1 MVADIKIKFNTI
13 NATNYL
19 KKISRNTPRAIKQ
32 SLARVSA
39 YGVKQI
45 TEKTQK
51 GQSPDGGGFQGYASS
66 TKKSRQKRTRQTGFV
81 DLTDT
86 GQMFNSL
93 AWTNRGY
100 KNILFFRR
108 NAENKKAAYHDYF
121 GIRKKGGEKVYRPFF
136 SIGKKDEVQMQKR
149 FAQHFFR
156 LTGIR

>member
-19 KKISRNTPRAIKQ
+19 KKISRNTPKAIKQ

-51 GQSPDGGGFQGYASS
+51 GQSPDGGRFQGYASS
-66 TKKSRQKRTRQTGFV
+66 TKKSRRKRGRQTSFV

-86 GQMFNSL
+86 GQMFRSL
-93 AWTNRGY
+93 AWANRGY
-100 KNILFFRR
+100 KNVLFFRR
-108 NAENKKAAYHDYF
+108 NAENRKASYHDFF
-121 GIRKKGGEKVYRPFF
+121 GAGKSKVVRPFF
-136 SIGKKDEVQMQKR
+136 SIGKKDEVQIQKL

>member
-66 TKKSRQKRTRQTGFV
+66 TKKSRKKRGRQTSFV

-86 GQMFNSL
+86 GQMFRSL
-93 AWTNRGY
+93 AWANRGY

-108 NAENKKAAYHDYF
+108 NTENKKAAYHDFF
-121 GIRKKGGEKVYRPFF
+121 GAGKSKVVRPFF
-136 SIGKKDEVQMQKR
+136 SIGKKDEVQIQKR